1 MELDSW
7 TGLACLVADPACS
20 EFRRFGDNGKGAYVN
35 VVAWAKSEEDFEERV
50 EHRVAGLD
58 CILLELDDVQPLDC
72 RMSEDDCPEE
82 LITMRSTA
90 NRQREDIVFGTFHIW
105 TQNHAN

>member
-1 MELDSW
+1 MELDLW
-7 TGLACLVADPACS
+7 TGLACLVADPGCK
-20 EFRRFGDNGKGAYVN
+20 EFRRFGDDGKGAYVN
-35 VVAWAKSEEDFEERV
+35 VVAWAKSQEHFKERV
-50 EHRVAGLD
+50 EYGAADLD
-58 CILLELDDVQPLDC
+58 CILLELDNVQPLDS
-72 RMSEDDCPEE
+72 RMAEEDYPEE